1 MALPPIETD
10 MRYDLELPR
19 IVKEIK
25 AKKAKRV
32 CLQLPDGIKPKAKVL
47 ADAIHAETGAEVV
60 IWAGSNYGACD
71 LAIDVQRLGVDL
83 LIHYGHSEWKY

>member
-1 MALPPIETD
+1 MALSTIQTD
-10 MRYDLELPR
+10 MQYDLELPR

-25 AKKAKRV
+25 AKKAKLV
-32 CLQLPDGIKPKAKVL
+32 CLQLPDGLKPKAKEM
-47 ADAIHAETGAEVV
+47 ADAIREETGAEVL

>member
-1 MALPPIETD
+1 MALPIIQTD
-10 MRYDLELPR
+10 MQYDLELPR
-19 IVKEIK
+19 IIVEIK
-25 AKKAKRV
+25 EKKAKLV
-32 CLQLPDGIKPKAKVL
+32 CLQLPDGLKPKAKQTT
-47 ADAIHAETGAEVV
+47 DAIREETGAEAE

>member
-1 MALPPIETD
+1 MALPIIQTD
-10 MRYDLELPR
+10 MQYDLELPR
-19 IVKEIK
+19 IIVEIK
-25 AKKAKRV
+25 GKKAKLV
-32 CLQLPDGIKPKAKVL
+32 CLQLPDGLKPKAKEMT
-47 ADAIHAETGAEVV
+47 DAIREETGAEVV